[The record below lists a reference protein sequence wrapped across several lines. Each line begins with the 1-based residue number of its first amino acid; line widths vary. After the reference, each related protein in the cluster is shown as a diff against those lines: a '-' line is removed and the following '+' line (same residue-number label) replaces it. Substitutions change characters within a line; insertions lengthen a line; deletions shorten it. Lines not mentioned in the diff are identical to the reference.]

1 MDSTYFPC
9 AGHTSVTCTEQAS
22 WAPPGSWLVRAGGCA
37 RTQDTDPGGTRI
49 PPLQSSLLPTRTC
62 CPAGFETVPLEN
74 KLNLNASHYQPKL
87 SGFLK
92 RINKGEYTVQCTS
105 CARLWWQSTLLVLNY
120 QGVGVEARDKPMLVH
135 WLDKKPLRVVMMLRR
150 NLTAGPL
157 QNQPHLFA
165 NTSNLLTK
173 TININQWWGPADRNG
188 DDDDDT
194 AFDDDNEE
202 EDDGV
207 EAEEEG
213 DVDEDEEESEEEDD
227 VVDDKKLRRAA
238 GRQGFLHEDFVQ
250 CWTYTRASYS
260 VGPTRGLPTRGNFV
274 PTGKGL
280 LWTLQWFTR
289 SNHQLIGNSQN
300 L

>member
-1 MDSTYFPC
+1 MYKLCQTLVAVYST
-9 AGHTSVTCTEQAS
+9 GV
-22 WAPPGSWLVRAGGCA
+22 
-37 RTQDTDPGGTRI
+37 
-49 PPLQSSLLPTRTC
+49 
-62 CPAGFETVPLEN
+62 
-74 KLNLNASHYQPKL
+74 KL
-87 SGFLK
+87 SRGGSQRQDNAGALAGQETIEGHDDPEEELDSRTFTK
-92 RINKGEYTVQCTS
+92 PTS
-105 CARLWWQSTLLVLNY
+105 PVCKHKQSFN
-120 QGVGVEARDKPMLVH
+120 
-135 WLDKKPLRVVMMLRR
+135 
-150 NLTAGPL
+150 
-157 QNQPHLFA
+157 QN
-165 NTSNLLTK
+165 
-173 TININQWWGPADRNG
+173 NQWWGPEDRNG

-280 LWTLQWFTR
+280 LWTLQWLTR